1 MITDTIVKT
10 TADTRS
16 ADRSRP
22 CIRHLPSAALAVVA
36 LFLATSP
43 AFAVLGVGIAEI
55 QEEQV
60 ERFLQHSFDKNGGDR
75 VWSWETMVQSCT
87 EILMHGSPEQDPEQS
102 RVRFT
107 PDAQRF
113 LRQCAVVKGFRPL
126 PAGQ

>member
-1 MITDTIVKT
+1 MTSDTIVT
-10 TADTRS
+10 TTTDARS
-16 ADRSRP
+16 ADRSRRR
-22 CIRHLPSAALAVVA
+22 IRHLPSAALALA
-36 LFLATSP
+36 ASLLATAP

-60 ERFLQHSFDKNGGDR
+60 ERFLQRSFDKNGGDR

-113 LRQCAVVKGFRPL
+113 LRQCAVVKGFRAL
-126 PAGQ
+126 STGQ

>member
-1 MITDTIVKT
+1 MKT
-10 TADTRS
+10 TTDTRS
-16 ADRSRP
+16 ADRSRLH
-22 CIRHLPSAALAVVA
+22 IRHLPSAALAVA
-36 LFLATSP
+36 TLLLATAP

-55 QEEQV
+55 LEEQV
-60 ERFLQHSFDKNGGDR
+60 ERFLQRSFDKNGGDR

-87 EILMHGSPEQDPEQS
+87 AMLMHGSPQQDPEQS

-126 PAGQ
+126 PADQ